1 MQDEIMGMSDSGTID
16 GLLWHFSF
24 SCTRVQRGCIVDLL
38 ITLLGLTTD
47 ESFEVLATNKLYSN
61 PAICYSLKFDRYPEA
76 SIIIS

>member
-16 GLLWHFSF
+16 DLGWHFGF
-24 SCTRVQRGCIVDLL
+24 SSTRVQRGCIIDLL

-47 ESFEVLATNKLYSN
+47 DSFEVLATYKLYSN
-61 PAICYSLKFDRYPEA
+61 RAISYSLKFDRYPEA